1 VSCRPPDTT
10 PWYNRDVEVP
20 CTASDATSGL
30 ASSADAQFKLVA
42 RGEGSQVATDSR
54 TVRDM
59 AGNAATAG
67 PYTFKI
73 DKTRPSISLSPSS
86 GTYTSSFT
94 ARWSVSDSLSGV
106 ASCSVYIDGSAYS
119 SRCEGS
125 YEFTSYGS
133 YSIRVEAVDRAG
145 NTNSESRS
153 FTLLLSPARFR
164 VDRCDIPGSANVNR
178 SVTLSAR
185 VTNTG
190 GSSGSQ
196 YIRLLIDG
204 RRVDSRY
211 VSLGPG
217 QSETVSFPYSFS
229 STGRYSVRIESDDDY
244 CSGSISIIRPSSP
257 PRITGIIAVT
267 GCLPF
272 VGCQTAYSI
281 SFEDADGDVQYLRY
295 SWTGRNSGSREIY
308 VGGVLAGKTSGTLV
322 VALVGC
328 QPANAV
334 WQDTFILIDGDGNRS
349 NSSTVT
355 TSGYANCQGLII
367 VGVK

>member
-1 VSCRPPDTT
+1 
-10 PWYNRDVEVP
+10 
-20 CTASDATSGL
+20 
-30 ASSADAQFKLVA
+30 
-42 RGEGSQVATDSR
+42 
-54 TVRDM
+54 
-59 AGNAATAG
+59 
-67 PYTFKI
+67 
-73 DKTRPSISLSPSS
+73 
-86 GTYTSSFT
+86 
-94 ARWSVSDSLSGV
+94 
-106 ASCSVYIDGSAYS
+106 
-119 SRCEGS
+119 
-125 YEFTSYGS
+125 
-133 YSIRVEAVDRAG
+133 
-145 NTNSESRS
+145 
-153 FTLLLSPARFR
+153 
-164 VDRCDIPGSANVNR
+164 
-178 SVTLSAR
+178 
-185 VTNTG
+185 
-190 GSSGSQ
+190 
-196 YIRLLIDG
+196 
-204 RRVDSRY
+204 
-211 VSLGPG
+211 
-217 QSETVSFPYSFS
+217 
-229 STGRYSVRIESDDDY
+229 VRIESDDDY